1 MKQLSIS
8 AVHGSIWI
16 RFGRKF
22 HNSKL
27 FHHFSYLSSHSWM
40 THLSVVLQPFF
51 VFVVESSEH
60 LNLLAVDDLN
70 LLLAAKF
77 QRQVL
82 LLLRR
87 LRVVEGHVPD
97 QVTLV
102 PERLAALR
110 TLVSLLLRLWKEKGM
125 VNNNTIQQC
134 TLGFATM
141 G

>member
-1 MKQLSIS
+1 MS
-8 AVHGSIWI
+8 
-16 RFGRKF
+16 
-22 HNSKL
+22 
-27 FHHFSYLSSHSWM
+27 
-40 THLSVVLQPFF
+40 HLSVVLQPFL

-70 LLLAAKF
+70 LLLAAKL

-87 LRVVEGHVPD
+87 LRVVEGHVPN

-110 TLVSLLLRLWKEKGM
+110 TLVRLLLRLWKDKGM
-125 VNNNTIQQC
+125 VNNNTI
-134 TLGFATM
+134 L
-141 G
+141 